1 MTQRWPDV
9 DAVVVGTSAGGV
21 DALLTLLAAIPAPP
35 AAPTPNDGAPAQP
48 DPVWLLVL
56 HRGAR
61 RVGEPSLASMLGRV
75 CRRPLAEAEHGRPL
89 APGQV
94 LLAPAG
100 YHLLVDAG
108 DPWPVASLSVDE
120 PVLWS
125 RPAIDPLFESAAR
138 VYGPR
143 LLAIVL
149 TGASADGS
157 EGAQRVRAA
166 GGELWVQD
174 PADANASTMPQATL
188 DRAGADRVL
197 TLDTICETIHAPAVW
212 GPQGTPCRPAP

>member
-1 MTQRWPDV
+1 MVQRWPDV

-21 DALLTLLAAIPAPP
+21 DALLSLLAALPAPSSLTSETNVP
-35 AAPTPNDGAPAQP
+35 NPT
-48 DPVWLLVL
+48 WLLVL

-61 RVGEPSLASMLGRV
+61 RAGEPSLATMLGRV
-75 CRRPLAEAEHGRPL
+75 CQLPLAEAEHGQPL
-89 APGQV
+89 RPGQV

-100 YHLLVDAG
+100 YHLLVDASEQG
-108 DPWPVASLSVDE
+108 PVVSLSVDE

-125 RPAIDPLFESAAR
+125 RPAIDPLFDSAAR
-138 VYGPR
+138 VFRAR

-157 EGAQRVRAA
+157 EGARRVRAA

-174 PADANASTMPQATL
+174 PADASAGTMPQAAL
-188 DRAGADRVL
+188 DHAGADRVL
-197 TLDTICETIHAPAVW
+197 TLERICQTIHASAVR